1 MEIVRELKL
10 QRDVVIHNNI
20 LRLYGI
26 TKDESENNY
35 LLVMDGIVHRDL
47 HSRLREAVI
56 PGTPEDYVKLYTECW
71 DDLPDNR
78 PTI

>member
-1 MEIVRELKL
+1 MLKL

-47 HSRLREAVI
+47 HSRNILRGCYSWYARRLRKI
-56 PGTPEDYVKLYTECW
+56 IYRMLG
-71 DDLPDNR
+71 
-78 PTI
+78 

>member
-47 HSRLREAVI
+47 HSRNILVHQNTIKLRKI
-56 PGTPEDYVKLYTECW
+56 IYRMLG
-71 DDLPDNR
+71 
-78 PTI
+78 